1 MICFS
6 TVELMDE
13 QKCYD
18 YLVEIL
24 HPNGLCCP
32 ECKTPVEQSTVHRR
46 DRAPTLYFRCAC
58 GRIYNAFAGTLWEG
72 THHRCSMIVRI
83 LQGFAQGTPTLHL
96 AKELGIDRKHLL
108 ERRHKMQELA
118 AQACNRDPLPDE
130 VVEADEMYQN
140 AGEKGILHPDPEDP
154 PRRRANKARGHGTWE
169 SDRPPVLGIVGR
181 ESGQVQLISKK
192 NSARGDLEPSVLD
205 ATQNGTTVNTDE
217 WGAYHHLSGAQ
228 RKHVA
233 VCHTPGKREWARDD
247 DGDGIREVH
256 NNTIEGLWTG
266 LRNFLR
272 PFRGVN
278 KIYLQQYLA
287 IHEWA
292 HNIKEVSLKF
302 LRILCGVTQI
312 AS

>member
-1 MICFS
+1 MIRFS

-32 ECKTPVEQSTVHRR
+32 ECDTPAEQSKVHRR
-46 DRAPTLYFRCAC
+46 DRAPVLYVRCSC
-58 GRIYNAFAGTLWEG
+58 GRIYNAFSGTLWQG
-72 THHRCSMIVRI
+72 THHSCCVIVRI

-96 AKELGIDRKHLL
+96 AKELGVDRKHLL
-108 ERRHKMQELA
+108 ERRHKIQELA
-118 AQACNRDPLPDE
+118 AQACTREPLADE
-130 VVEADEMYQN
+130 VVEVDEMYQN
-140 AGEKGILHPDPEDP
+140 AGEKGILHLDPEDP
-154 PRRRANKARGHGTWE
+154 PRQRANKARGHGTWDT
-169 SDRPPVLGIVGR
+169 DRPPVQGIIGR
-181 ESGQVQLISKK
+181 ESGHVHIIVKK
-192 NSARGDLEPSVLD
+192 NSARKDLEPDVLN
-205 ATQNGTTVNTDE
+205 TTKSGSTVNTDE
-217 WGAYHHLSGAQ
+217 WTAYNHLS
-228 RKHVA
+228 RSRRIHVT
-233 VCHTPGKREWARDD
+233 VNHSEHEWARDD

-256 NNTIEGLWTG
+256 SNTIEGFWTG
-266 LRNFLR
+266 VRNFLR

-292 HNIKEVSLKF
+292 HNLKDITSDY
-302 LRILCGVTQI
+302 LRILGGVTQM